1 MEASIHITGK
11 EVAESLAE
19 SKSIEEAESIIDE
32 Q

>member
-11 EVAESLAE
+11 KAGESLAE
-19 SKSIEEAESIIDE
+19 NKSIEEAESIVGE